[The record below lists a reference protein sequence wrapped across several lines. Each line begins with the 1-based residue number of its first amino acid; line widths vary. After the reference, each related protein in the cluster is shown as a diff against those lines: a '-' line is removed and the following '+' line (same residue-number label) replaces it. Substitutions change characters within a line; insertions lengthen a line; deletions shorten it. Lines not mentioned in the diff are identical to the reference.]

1 MKQLRSALLAL
12 LLTLSLAVPAAA
24 EELAVDAQAC
34 LLMEKATGEVLYAVN
49 EHEQLEPASVTK
61 VMTLLLVMEAID
73 SGALGYDD
81 VVTASA
87 YACSMGGS
95 QIWLKENEQMTVE
108 EMLKAVCVASAND
121 ASVALAE
128 HIAGSAEA
136 FVEKMNQRAAELGME
151 DTHFVN
157 PTGLPAEGH
166 VTSAYDIALMSR
178 ELILHHPD
186 IRRFTTI
193 WMDTLRDGE
202 FGLSNTNKLIR
213 YYEGATGLKTGST
226 DSALYCLSATAE
238 REGMELIAVIL
249 KSPTS
254 TQRFESAKVLLNYG
268 FAAYDLAEVEPEEPL
283 TAIPVRLG
291 TAASVTVEMEGEEKL
306 LVTKDKIGTMEVQ
319 TQLET
324 ELAAPVEKG
333 QQVGTLTVTSG
344 EEILAQL
351 PLVAGETV
359 ERLSYRQIFLRC
371 LRMAFLGGRQAPF
384 CAERRVLPCL

>member
-1 MKQLRSALLAL
+1 MKKLRSALLAL
-12 LLTLSLAVPAAA
+12 LMMLSLAMPAAA

-34 LLMEKATGEVLYAVN
+34 LLMEKTTGQVLYAVN

-73 SGALGYDD
+73 SGALSYDD
-81 VVTASA
+81 MVTASA

-95 QIWLKENEQMTVE
+95 QIWLEENEQMTVE
-108 EMLKAVCVASAND
+108 DMLKAVCVASAND

-136 FVEKMNQRAAELGME
+136 FVEKMNQRAAELGMA

-193 WMDTLRDGE
+193 WMDSLRDGA
-202 FGLSNTNKLIR
+202 FGLNNTNKLIR

-226 DSALYCLSATAE
+226 DNALYCLSATAE
-238 REGMELIAVIL
+238 RDGMELIAVIL

-268 FAAYDLAEVEPEEPL
+268 FAAYGLAQVGPQEPL
-283 TAIPVRLG
+283 TPVPVELG
-291 TAASVTVEMEGEEKL
+291 TAAAVTPELQGEQNLLLSKEKL
-306 LVTKDKIGTMEVQ
+306 GAMEVH
-319 TQLET
+319 T
-324 ELAAPVEKG
+324 ELEPVLSAPVEKG
-333 QQVGTLTVTSG
+333 QRIGTLTVTSG
-344 EEILAQL
+344 DEVLAEL
-351 PLVAGETV
+351 PLVAAEAV
-359 ERLSYRQIFLRC
+359 DRLSYGQILLRC
-371 LRMAFLGGRQAPF
+371 LRMAFLGG
-384 CAERRVLPCL
+384 

>member
-1 MKQLRSALLAL
+1 MKKLRSFLLAL
-12 LLTLSLAVPAAA
+12 LVLVSLAAPAAA

-34 LLMEKATGEVLYAVN
+34 LLMEKTTGEVLYAVN

-61 VMTLLLVMEAID
+61 IMTLLLVMEAID
-73 SGALGYDD
+73 SGSLHYDD
-81 VVTASA
+81 MVTASA

-268 FAAYDLAEVEPEEPL
+268 FAAYGLAEVAPEEPL
-283 TAIPVRLG
+283 SPIPVRLG
-291 TAASVTVEMEGEEKL
+291 TAASVTVEMNGEEKL
-306 LVTKDKIGTMEVQ
+306 LVTRDKMGAMEVQ

-324 ELAAPVEKG
+324 ELVAPVEKG

-371 LRMAFLGGRQAPF
+371 LRMAFLGG
-384 CAERRVLPCL
+384 

>member
-1 MKQLRSALLAL
+1 MKKLRSFLLAL
-12 LLTLSLAVPAAA
+12 LVLVSLAAPAAA

-34 LLMEKATGEVLYAVN
+34 LLMEKTTGEVLYAVN

-61 VMTLLLVMEAID
+61 IMTLLLVMEAID
-73 SGALGYDD
+73 SGSLHYDD
-81 VVTASA
+81 MVTASA

-157 PTGLPAEGH
+157 PTGLPAKGH

-186 IRRFTTI
+186 IHRFTTI

-268 FAAYDLAEVEPEEPL
+268 FAAYGLAEVEPEEPL

-359 ERLSYRQIFLRC
+359 ERLSYGQIFLRC
-371 LRMAFLGGRQAPF
+371 LRMAFLGG
-384 CAERRVLPCL
+384 

>member
-1 MKQLRSALLAL
+1 MKKLRSFLLAL
-12 LLTLSLAVPAAA
+12 LVLASLAAPAAA
-24 EELAVDAQAC
+24 EDLAVEAQSC
-34 LLMEKATGEVLYAVN
+34 LLMEKTTGQVLYAVN

-73 SGALGYDD
+73 SGSLGYDD

-87 YACSMGGS
+87 YASSMGGS

-108 EMLKAVCVASAND
+108 ELLKAVCVASAND

-193 WMDTLRDGE
+193 WMDTLRDGA

-238 REGMELIAVIL
+238 RDGMELIAVIL

-254 TQRFESAKVLLNYG
+254 DKRFEGAKALLNYG
-268 FAAYDLAEVEPEEPL
+268 FAAYGLAEVAPEEPL
-283 TAIPVRLG
+283 APIPVRLG
-291 TAASVTVEMEGEEKL
+291 TAAAVPVRLEGAEAL
-306 LVTKDKIGTMEVQ
+306 LVARDKMGALEIR

-324 ELAAPVEKG
+324 ELSAPVEKG
-333 QQVGTLTVTSG
+333 EQVGTLTVTSG
-344 EEILAQL
+344 GEVLARL
-351 PLVAGETV
+351 PLVAAETV
-359 ERLSYRQIFLRC
+359 ERLSYGQIFLRC
-371 LRMAFLGGRQAPF
+371 LRMAFLGG
-384 CAERRVLPCL
+384 

>member
-1 MKQLRSALLAL
+1 MKKLRSFLLAL
-12 LLTLSLAVPAAA
+12 LVLVSLAAPAAA

-61 VMTLLLVMEAID
+61 IMTLLLVMEAID
-73 SGALGYDD
+73 SGSLHYDD
-81 VVTASA
+81 MVTASA

-268 FAAYDLAEVEPEEPL
+268 FAAYGLAEVEPEEPL

-359 ERLSYRQIFLRC
+359 ERLSYGQIFLRC
-371 LRMAFLGGRQAPF
+371 LRMAFLGG
-384 CAERRVLPCL
+384 